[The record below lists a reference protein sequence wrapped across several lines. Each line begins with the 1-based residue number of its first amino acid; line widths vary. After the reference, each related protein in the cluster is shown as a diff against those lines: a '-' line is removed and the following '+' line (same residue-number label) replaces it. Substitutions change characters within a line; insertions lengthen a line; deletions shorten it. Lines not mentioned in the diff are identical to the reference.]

1 MAKLYATRIISGK
14 STLED
19 VPSAFFEETK
29 RILIEDYD
37 REDLC
42 KI

>member
-14 STLED
+14 STLAD
-19 VPSAFFEETK
+19 VPSAFLEDTK
-29 RILIEDYD
+29 AVLIELG

-42 KI
+42 